1 MNFAIPP
8 SLLKGINALIR
19 ASAFGFACL
28 MTLGLTGC
36 GGGGSSTPG
45 AVSTASSLLTAG
57 AYKENV
63 NDPNW
68 ISIVLPNEPL
78 AAGISNF
85 YVLHYKDSNPDIYSG
100 SGQITGKREASL
112 SQIKLYPYQS
122 SVRAGTVTL
131 TSTSSINVQASL
143 NFPEAGAPNTSLIN
157 IDLIAPT
164 GYVYNTA
171 ASLGDVQGNW
181 QGSFSFGVGSVSNN
195 AFSINIS
202 SLGAISSYMSFSTD
216 CQLTQAVLTPNFDG
230 TNLFRFSARISD
242 GTYCAANS
250 LANLTLTGA
259 AFITPSPVAGK
270 TQRLYLVGVTTDGR
284 GVSFKA
290 DR

>member
-1 MNFAIPP
+1 MNFVKLP
-8 SLLKGINALIR
+8 SLLNGVNDCMR
-19 ASAFGFACL
+19 ASVTGIAC
-28 MTLGLTGC
+28 MMILGLTAC
-36 GGGGSSTPG
+36 GGGGSSTP
-45 AVSTASSLLTAG
+45 STTTPVQSLITAG

-68 ISIVLPNEPL
+68 VGIVLPNEPSS
-78 AAGISNF
+78 AGISNF
-85 YVLHYKDSNPDIYSG
+85 YVLHYKDGNPDIYSG
-100 SGQITGKREASL
+100 SGQITGKNEASL
-112 SQIKLYPYQS
+112 AQIKLYPYQS

-131 TSTSSINVQASL
+131 SSSSSGNVQAVL
-143 NFPEAGAPNTSLIN
+143 NFPEAGAVNTSATTIG
-157 IDLIAPT
+157 LIAPT
-164 GYVYNTA
+164 GYVYNSA

-230 TNLFRFSARISD
+230 TNLFRFSAKISD

-250 LANLTLTGA
+250 LANLALTGA
-259 AFITPSPVAGK
+259 AFVTPSPVAGK